1 MEKSVLFY
9 PCLTLPS
16 ISKVTL
22 DNRSDVMKFK
32 ISIQL
37 WIFGRWLVFEVVTY
51 LDNRRCQY
59 YFNQNNQEQE
69 LCKVFNG
76 RWHCP
81 LLRNENVLLNL
92 FLPNA
97 PFLYPLKT
105 SENFTVFLYFQ
116 GVEKECIGKNGE
128 KKFGWGFMFHTVIIL
143 LSCYFY
149 LWEKPLYRI
158 LHSQD
163 SKVCNLKISGIK
175 PLVEPRVH

>member
-105 SENFTVFLYFQ
+105 AENFTVFWCFEGL
-116 GVEKECIGKNGE
+116 EKRCIGRELVNKGF
-128 KKFGWGFMFHTVIIL
+128 KCRWHLYSSTLCWVSQIWHFTCLFKF
-143 LSCYFY
+143 
-149 LWEKPLYRI
+149 
-158 LHSQD
+158 
-163 SKVCNLKISGIK
+163 
-175 PLVEPRVH
+175 